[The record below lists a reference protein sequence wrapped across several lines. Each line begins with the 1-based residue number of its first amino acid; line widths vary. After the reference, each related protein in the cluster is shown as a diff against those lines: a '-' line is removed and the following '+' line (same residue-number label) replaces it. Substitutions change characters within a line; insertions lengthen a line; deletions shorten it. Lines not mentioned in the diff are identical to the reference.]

1 MLLKRSNGLLHTT
14 FKILG
19 VMAVGV
25 LLASAASAGP
35 ITWAVNGAFDDG
47 GAISGSFIYNADL
60 NLYSSIDVTTTAGST
75 LGGAHYTL
83 SNPCCTPL
91 SSFLLFVTTTGDLT
105 GTPVLSVYLDGPM
118 TDAGGTIN
126 LAIAADKLPYFSE
139 ESCSNATCGSRQET
153 RDMWFRATC
162 LPILCPN
169 PLRGF
174 CSQVRWRRFCT
185 SAGNAPRAA
194 ARVPKKHDQHF
205 YIRHIE
211 PMAAR

>member
-1 MLLKRSNGLLHTT
+1 
-14 FKILG
+14 
-19 VMAVGV
+19 MAVGV

-139 ESCSNATCGSRQET
+139 ESCSNATCGSPAGDERYVVSGDVSSNLVPEPTTWVLLAGPLAAILYFRRQ
-153 RDMWFRATC
+153 RA
-162 LPILCPN
+162 
-169 PLRGF
+169 
-174 CSQVRWRRFCT
+174 
-185 SAGNAPRAA
+185 
-194 ARVPKKHDQHF
+194 
-205 YIRHIE
+205 
-211 PMAAR
+211 